1 MPFFP
6 CLASGRC
13 RAGRS
18 RVLRLLP
25 MGRNL
30 RVEPF
35 CFARKKVSP
44 MDAYSLLSF
53 LGRTADGLGEQGTE
67 PLPTAAAVGRRSAHS
82 LRYLCSTSIA
92 RITDQLALTDGLR
105 LAGSRQR
112 FRPGEAKLHG
122 AISES
127 ADEPQT
133 LLRDSSIADGHT
145 VLCPYHWK
153 ETGRNHSPRPADVGK
168 ALLTSAVCRLRFRPR
183 SSSHCR
189 PVGRISARAALP
201 MVDDSACDG
210 NPLTADRG
218 SAGGMTISSFRLP
231 FPVFQ
236 WLLRK
241 GMRFSCQPLLSV
253 LGMIFRCKG
262 MKPPSDGLGIH
273 CQQAEIFLLAT
284 AKSVFQ
290 AVGNVTFRLPCDG
303 RQPFAGIVKSNPGR
317 QGAKAPNQREK
328 IKIQNKMTHCDTYQI
343 PAYSL
348 SYLINSDPT
357 GLSDLE
363 IELIDGFLAANFPRG
378 FTVDIDTCIDPY
390 FSSVPAFGLPC
401 EVYDLVM
408 YSN

>member
-92 RITDQLALTDGLR
+92 RITDQSALTDGLR

-133 LLRDSSIADGHT
+133 LLRDRGIADGHT

-168 ALLTSAVCRLRFRPR
+168 ALLTSAGCRLRSRLR
-183 SSSHCR
+183 SSSHYR

-201 MVDDSACDG
+201 MVDDSACDR
-210 NPLTADRG
+210 NPLTAGRG
-218 SAGGMTISSFRLP
+218 SAGGSVIVPLA
-231 FPVFQ
+231 
-236 WLLRK
+236 
-241 GMRFSCQPLLSV
+241 FSCVPMAAPH
-253 LGMIFRCKG
+253 GG
-262 MKPPSDGLGIH
+262 
-273 CQQAEIFLLAT
+273 
-284 AKSVFQ
+284 
-290 AVGNVTFRLPCDG
+290 CD
-303 RQPFAGIVKSNPGR
+303 
-317 QGAKAPNQREK
+317 
-328 IKIQNKMTHCDTYQI
+328 
-343 PAYSL
+343 
-348 SYLINSDPT
+348 
-357 GLSDLE
+357 
-363 IELIDGFLAANFPRG
+363 FLASRSFPSLG
-378 FTVDIDTCIDPY
+378 
-390 FSSVPAFGLPC
+390 
-401 EVYDLVM
+401 
-408 YSN
+408 